1 MIHITSH
8 TSVND
13 SNWTARQWIYF
24 ASFFPS
30 FLMRTS
36 ALSLIIAICCHGV
49 CMLRCV
55 VFYGCIAWLLPLGS
69 GSSPPSLQ
77 NHLREPELDERKK
90 MDEWMEGFRWI
101 WVSNA
106 HFQPFLNYSPAHVFQ
121 FSNKKLLNLP
131 IGSSLS
137 VYLSVCG
144 WQTDSH
150 THTRTHTKM
159 PKNVF

>member
-1 MIHITSH
+1 M
-8 TSVND
+8 D
-13 SNWTARQWIYF
+13 LFRLF
-24 ASFFPS
+24 FFPS

-36 ALSLIIAICCHGV
+36 ELSLIIAICCHGV
-49 CMLRCV
+49 CMLSCV
-55 VFYGCIAWLLPLGS
+55 VFHGCIAWLLPLGS